1 MSDNIYKR
9 VANYVTNLFEEYP
22 HPNLVF
28 HNLEHTKTVVARA
41 EEIAAHYQL
50 TERDTLTIYVA
61 AWFHDVGHL
70 FVDISKHEEKSIE
83 MMKTFMQEENND
95 DALIADIAEC
105 IMATKMPHAP
115 KNFLGEIMCDA
126 DTYHFGTKDFKKTNK
141 QVREEFKLRNYV
153 PVTLEWDR
161 NSLELL
167 QKHKY
172 FTSYCQVLLEEG
184 KRKNIQKLHDK
195 ILKNETANNNSK
207 SLFAQEINDEKQ
219 AKQKQSLIARGIQ
232 TMLRLASQN
241 HLDLSEMAD
250 RKANIL
256 ISVNSIIISVILS
269 VLVRRLEVDTY
280 LTVPAIVFLT
290 SSLLTIIVSILA
302 TRPKVTEGS
311 FSREDVINKKTNLLF
326 FGNFYKA
333 SLEEYEWAMSTIMKD
348 QDYLYGVLIKDVHQ
362 LGVILARK
370 YKLIRLAYNIF
381 MIGLTVSVITFSI
394 AAIVNFTHGTPS
406 AVIIDSSGSP
416 L

>member
-9 VANYVTNLFEEYP
+9 VASYVTNLFEEYP

-28 HNLEHTKTVVARA
+28 HNLDHTRTVVARA

-50 TERDTLTIYVA
+50 TERDTLVIYIA

-70 FVDISKHEEKSIE
+70 FADISKHEEKSIE
-83 MMKTFMQEENND
+83 MMKNFMQQENND
-95 DALIADIAEC
+95 EALIADIAEC
-105 IMATKMPHAP
+105 IMATRMPHAP

-126 DTYHFGTKDFKKTNK
+126 DTYHLGTKDFKKTNK
-141 QVREEFKLRNYV
+141 QVKEEFRLRNYV

-167 QKHKY
+167 QQHKY

-184 KRKNIQKLHDK
+184 KRKNIQKLQEK
-195 ILKNETANNNSK
+195 ILKNETVNSNSK
-207 SLFAQEINDEKQ
+207 SLFAQEINDERQ

-302 TRPKVTEGS
+302 TRPKVTEGN

-394 AAIVNFTHGTPS
+394 AAIINFTHATPS